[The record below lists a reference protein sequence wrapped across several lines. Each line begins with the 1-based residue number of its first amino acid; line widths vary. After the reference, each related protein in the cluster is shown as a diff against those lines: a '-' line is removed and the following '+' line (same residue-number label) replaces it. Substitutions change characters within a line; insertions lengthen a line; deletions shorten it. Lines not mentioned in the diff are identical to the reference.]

1 MIITQRHL
9 RFWVE
14 RKMNYPKWAGPLG
27 IQPRPTIDA
36 LINTQVA
43 PPIGGET
50 ETQNA
55 TALIRIRRR
64 QMTDREAVTFGKTA
78 LISNSRRA
86 FYARILRK
94 MDRAKQHKDTQ

>member
-1 MIITQRHL
+1 MIITQCHL

-14 RKMNYPKWAGPLG
+14 RKTNYLKWAEPLG
-27 IQPRPTIDA
+27 IQPRPTIDE

-43 PPIGGET
+43 PLRWKET
-50 ETQNA
+50 EAQNA
-55 TALIRIRRR
+55 MTLIRIRRR
-64 QMTDREAVTFGKTA
+64 RMTDREAVTFGKTA